1 MVSSAHQHAGGVP
14 ALPPNAPLVRLA
26 ANIGGIRHEAESS
39 LPVLLIGS
47 RRDCHLPIADTEI
60 SKVHAA
66 ICNNGSDILV
76 CDLRSRAGTFLN
88 GKRILAGTIRP
99 GDRLRVGPIEISTEF
114 LRAPAGWN
122 GRRNP
127 LQSGMAPQPFP
138 YALTVCGNSGPV
150 TLPHQP
156 AVIGRRNNCDVILD
170 TPDVSLA
177 HALLFMVGS
186 RPMICDLGSR
196 SGTLVNGERV
206 ALVPV
211 QDGDELTIG
220 GEKLTIRWSG
230 PQPSAETAQAYAASP
245 QPVQAVP
252 VAAAPAVAARATP
265 AVPFGSPA
273 AAAGLQLPE
282 TPDLASMLKGDP
294 LSDLGNLEQFVT
306 GVQAQLLKLRAE
318 LNERSAELSAREDSL
333 AGRAEELASERAAL
347 DTERRELGDVR
358 TALEVDRAEVDRKRG
373 ALAAATKEI
382 QQRSQQITL
391 EQTQL
396 EAARQ
401 QLDSQRSKLVAEQ
414 AERQRR
420 LADAEQAARQ
430 REAAIAAREKQIEE
444 LVKQREATARAR
456 LEQAQQALAQREAA
470 LATRLQQLEQREQ
483 ALAQREL
490 TLEQR
495 EQQVALRETASL
507 EAANKIQH
515 IKQALAS
522 AAAAFG
528 TMEMPGAA
536 AAAELSPPDAA
547 AAKKNAPQLAA
558 TSTRESVAGGLP
570 APLVDRPLF
579 AAQQQKAAQAARGLP
594 PSPPV

>member
-252 VAAAPAVAARATP
+252 VAAA
-265 AVPFGSPA
+265 
-273 AAAGLQLPE
+273 GLQLPE

-401 QLDSQRSKLVAEQ
+401 QLDAQRSKLVAEQ

-490 TLEQR
+490 NLEQR

-558 TSTRESVAGGLP
+558 TSTRETVAGGLP

-594 PSPPV
+594 PSRPV